1 VNDQEADMSATR
13 IELPDWE
20 SLELLGLTTV
30 GRLCIIDHG
39 YPLAFPLNY
48 RLMRDPTRI
57 VFRTNPSSAVAR
69 YEGLASLEVDHIDL
83 LTPSAWSIIVRGTL
97 RRVVEHDELTDTHP
111 LLTTGRFHWIVL
123 ETTSISGRRFT
134 AETREDAF
142 AVEWQPVE

>member
-1 VNDQEADMSATR
+1 MSATR

-30 GRLCIIDHG
+30 GRLCIVDHG

-48 RLMRDPTRI
+48 RLLHNPTRI
-57 VFRTNPSSAVAR
+57 VFRTNPSSALAR

-83 LTPSAWSIIVRGTL
+83 LTPSAWSIIVRGKL
-97 RRVVEHDELTDTHP
+97 RRVVDQHELADTHP
-111 LLTTGRFHWIVL
+111 LVTTGRFHWIVL
-123 ETTSISGRRFT
+123 DATSISGRRFT

-142 AVEWQPVE
+142 TVEWQPMTTAEQ